1 MSRVAIGSQWQLL
14 ALLPEILKR
23 AMHGCRM
30 TMKHAGFIRSFN
42 SAGLCERWKR
52 CEKRSEREA
61 KENRGR
67 PGALYIPT
75 GLRRA
80 SFLEEIHSF
89 EVATSHDS
97 KIYIARQL
105 PSFIHLTPRPHNHPR
120 GLHISSLG
128 CFGGLLVGACSI
140 S

>member
-1 MSRVAIGSQWQLL
+1 
-14 ALLPEILKR
+14 
-23 AMHGCRM
+23 
-30 TMKHAGFIRSFN
+30 MKHAGFIRSFN

-61 KENRGR
+61 KENWGR

-75 GLRRA
+75 GLRMA

-89 EVATSHDS
+89 EVVTSYDS
-97 KIYIARQL
+97 KIYPTRDL
-105 PSFIHLTPRPHNHPR
+105 PSSIHLTPRPHNHPR
-120 GLHISSLG
+120 ELHISSLG

>member
-1 MSRVAIGSQWQLL
+1 
-14 ALLPEILKR
+14 
-23 AMHGCRM
+23 
-30 TMKHAGFIRSFN
+30 MKHAGFIRSFS

-80 SFLEEIHSF
+80 SFVEEIHSF

-97 KIYIARQL
+97 KIYTARQL
-105 PSFIHLTPRPHNHPR
+105 PSSIHLTPQPYNPPR
-120 GLHISSLG
+120 GLRISSLG
-128 CFGGLLVGACSI
+128 CSWGLLVGVCSI

>member
-1 MSRVAIGSQWQLL
+1 
-14 ALLPEILKR
+14 
-23 AMHGCRM
+23 MHGCRM
-30 TMKHAGFIRSFN
+30 TIKHAGFIRSFS
-42 SAGLCERWKR
+42 SAGLCERWER

-75 GLRRA
+75 GLRRVTLGG
-80 SFLEEIHSF
+80 SILEETYSF
-89 EVATSHDS
+89 EVVTSYDS
-97 KIYIARQL
+97 KIYPTRHL
-105 PSFIHLTPRPHNHPR
+105 PSSIHLTPRPHNHPHELR
-120 GLHISSLG
+120 ISSLG